1 MGFTII
7 SRSIRKSLSIT
18 LLLTSCVAIAQPSH
32 WRVGFQAGTANT
44 RSEFAITPAVTN
56 NEFNVTTPVGVWW
69 QANIEKSVTPY
80 LSFKL
85 GGGRMRLPY
94 QISAY
99 STLRDASGRVLSS
112 IGGAS
117 GGGDAFTYAAVG
129 VTANTPAWG
138 PFIFTA
144 GIDLNLRYNSR
155 ARSTLVYGGYGSS
168 TMITGSDTIRTSGSY
183 LFTPRPTSTFTLA
196 LAPQVGI
203 DVRLSPRV
211 FIALSTTYNLGLGY
225 IRQATSPIELNNQ
238 FYQGRF
244 AHRGSFLGYRAGL
257 KYSIGKVK
265 TMSKLQYTAYNR
277 PEPQVPWYEQE
288 RLRTFKQGSW
298 LVGGRVGYFS
308 ERALNGFDLTVQG
321 QGGYFVVNQ
330 LAIGVKGQYIR
341 DFRNSVFPIT
351 RSWLIGPWI
360 RYHIS
365 TSRVTPFFEG
375 SYQIGRVNF
384 DASATNLPF
393 PAINRTIQVLSLSG
407 GLSMRLN
414 QNFRLDLAAETQQ
427 FSYYPINRR
436 TGFAPRLGLT
446 YYIRR

>member
-1 MGFTII
+1 MGFMIT
-7 SRSIRKSLSIT
+7 SRSISKSLSIS
-18 LLLTSCVAIAQPSH
+18 LLLTSCIAIAQPSH

-44 RSEFAITPAVTN
+44 RSEFSITPAVAN

-69 QANIEKSVTPY
+69 QANIERSITSY
-80 LSFKL
+80 LSLKL
-85 GGGRMRLPY
+85 GVGRMRLPY
-94 QISAY
+94 QMSAY
-99 STLRDASGRVLSS
+99 SALRDASGRVLMST
-112 IGGAS
+112 GGAS

-129 VTANTPAWG
+129 ITANTPAWG
-138 PFIFTA
+138 PFIFNA
-144 GIDLNLRYNSR
+144 GLDLNLRYNSR
-155 ARSTLVYGGYGSS
+155 AQSTLVYGGYGSS
-168 TMITGSDTIRTSGSY
+168 VTIIGLDTLRTSGSY
-183 LFTPRPTSTFTLA
+183 LFTPQPASTFTLA

-203 DVRLSPRV
+203 DFRLSPRM
-211 FIALSTTYNLGLGY
+211 FISVSTTYNLGLGY

-238 FYQGRF
+238 FYQGYF

-257 KYSIGKVK
+257 KYSIGKGK
-265 TMSKLQYTAYNR
+265 ALAKLQYTAYNR

-298 LVGGRVGYFS
+298 LIGGRVGYFS
-308 ERALNGFDLTVQG
+308 ERASNGFDLTVQG
-321 QGGYFVVNQ
+321 QGSYFVVNQ
-330 LAIGVKGQYIR
+330 LAVGVRGQYIR

-360 RYHIS
+360 RYHVS
-365 TSRVTPFFEG
+365 TSRVTPFLEG

-384 DASATNLPF
+384 DASAINLPF
-393 PAINRTIQVLSLSG
+393 PVIKETVRVLSLSG

-427 FSYYPINRR
+427 FSYYPSNRKAVFR
-436 TGFAPRLGLT
+436 PRLGLT